1 MKKNSVLYILLVV
14 LIIMNGFFLYNYL
27 GRPEHK
33 GPKENDEFIVKALGL
48 NGTQLKQFKSV
59 EKNHHDSMKNIGDNV
74 KVYKDELFRKILASE
89 VNQGEIDSLIRLIS
103 EKEILKEKAIF
114 NRLRG
119 IYNLCNAEQKQRFS
133 NIIKKARRPDGPGA
147 DGPRGGRPNRPE

>member
-1 MKKNSVLYILLVV
+1 MKKNSVLYILLIV

-33 GPKENDEFIVKALGL
+33 GPKENGEFIVKALGL
-48 NGTQLKQFKSV
+48 NETQLKQFRSV
-59 EKNHHDSMKNIGDNV
+59 EKSHHNSMKNIGDNV
-74 KVYKDELFRKILASE
+74 KVYKDELFQKISASE
-89 VNQGEIDSLIRLIS
+89 VNQDEIDSLIRLIS

-147 DGPRGGRPNRPE
+147 DGPRGDRPNRPE